1 MKVQVEEISPIV
13 RRLTVE
19 LDPAAVDEA
28 LAEAYRG
35 LSRTVKIKGFR
46 PGKAPRRILEQSFRD
61 QVEREVVGELVK
73 RSYPQ
78 ALGEQSFSPVAEPVV
93 ENDQLAAGQ
102 PFRYRAR
109 IEIKPKIEPQGYRGM
124 VLGSKLIEVTEA
136 EVGAELEKLQQSL
149 STLVP
154 IEDRRV
160 AILGDW
166 ALIDYDLDLPSGAPD
181 LERNRDAP
189 VEVAEGSILAGF
201 VPQLRGVEIGAR
213 VDVPFTFP
221 EDYKIEPLRGQSTT
235 FQVTLKSLRRR
246 ETPALDD
253 EMVKDLD
260 EPGLATLGDLRARLR
275 ERLLHERQAEADQ
288 ERQEEIFRE
297 LVAKNPFEA
306 PPALIDRVVEAQ
318 LRRVAERVVRAG
330 VDPQTIR
337 IDREKLRENAEL
349 RVKAELVLE
358 AIAVKEGIAATDAD
372 VEAFAEK
379 VAKEEEVPLRKVMAQ
394 FARAPARQALLAKL
408 REDKTL
414 AFLTAEAKIKEG

>member
-73 RSYPQ
+73 RSYPR
-78 ALGEQSFSPVAEPVV
+78 ALGEQSLRPVAEPIV

-109 IEIKPKIEPQGYRGM
+109 IEVKPKIEPKGYRG
-124 VLGSKLIEVTEA
+124 LALAGQKLEVTEA
-136 EVGAELEKLQQSL
+136 EVEAELEKLQQSL
-149 STLVP
+149 SSLVP
-154 IEDRRV
+154 IEDRKV
-160 AILGDW
+160 GLLGDW
-166 ALIDYDLDLPSGAPD
+166 ALIDYDLDLPPGAPG

-189 VEVAEGSILAGF
+189 VEIAEGSILAGF
-201 VPQLRGVEIGAR
+201 VPQLRGAEVGAR

-221 EDYKIEPLRGQSTT
+221 ADYKVDALRGQSTT
-235 FQVTLKSLRRR
+235 FHVTLKSLRRR
-246 ETPALDD
+246 EMPALDD

-260 EPGLATLGDLRARLR
+260 EPELATLADLRTRLR
-275 ERLLHERQAEADQ
+275 ERLVRERQAAFEQ

-297 LVAKNPFEA
+297 LVAQNPFEA

-318 LRRVAERVVRAG
+318 LRRVAERVVQA
-330 VDPQTIR
+330 R
-337 IDREKLRENAEL
+337 IDPRTLSIDQEKLRANAEL
-349 RVKAELVLE
+349 RVKAEIVLE
-358 AIAVKEGIAATDAD
+358 AIADREGIAATDAD

-379 VAKEEEVPLRKVMAQ
+379 VAAEEEAPLQKVRAQ
-394 FARAPARQALLAKL
+394 FARAPARQALLSKL